1 MKCKDANDAEQVA
14 MRAINDFAFYEN
26 LDGRQVNGDFTY
38 HGYCPRRGDL
48 RLRMEWR
55 WRSSDPQNVVFR
67 VYQDLMLLTR
77 DWPTPEEAAE
87 EAQRNI
93 YRAASD
99 QRARES
105 S

>member
-14 MRAINDFAFYEN
+14 MRAIYCYAFGQKR
-26 LDGRQVNGDFTY
+26 DGRQVNGDFVDHITY

-67 VYQDLMLLTR
+67 VYHDLMLLTK

-87 EAQRNI
+87 EAQRTI
-93 YRAASD
+93 FGAAAAS
-99 QRARES
+99 
-105 S
+105 